1 MRKATGARRPK
12 GRDKRP
18 AVFAGVAGLV
28 LVALTLGAL
37 NFKPTFDLSSAGIP
51 SGAESEVALTVLER
65 GLPPGATEPTQV
77 YLHATSGTLAAT
89 EVSGYGA
96 KLKSMSGVGAVAAP
110 VVSNSPGTACEPPA
124 RAGQHHDRR
133 P

>member
-1 MRKATGARRPK
+1 MRKATGTRRPK

-77 YLHATSGTLAAT
+77 YLHATSG
-89 EVSGYGA
+89 
-96 KLKSMSGVGAVAAP
+96 VGAVAAP